1 MKRKRFW
8 AICIGQICA
17 HVLSGTGFF
26 LVLCASALGM
36 SLVLESIQQVVKVPA
51 FTLLVLGGFEKTVV
65 LVDAVFFSV
74 YFAVIVVRALRE
86 ILR

>member
-1 MKRKRFW
+1 
-8 AICIGQICA
+8 
-17 HVLSGTGFF
+17 
-26 LVLCASALGM
+26 M